1 MKTLTTIIP
10 AVFNQIK
17 PGATFM
23 SIMQYENNYSE
34 LSNFGL
40 VFHVNYINAVRRSL
54 NILLAYQPGT
64 SLERQG
70 RQELLDS
77 YRDTL
82 RGYNPRATSAHAY
95 SPIVDGH
102 QELIKGV
109 KYHDRGTAVH
119 LWGFRVNKVIL
130 RPGLYPAYNSYDL
143 THVKRKLR
151 NMTPLR
157 NFRQFKLVEGRFQKI
172 GVANLSLTD
181 KDLLRELE

>member
-1 MKTLTTIIP
+1 MKLTTIIP
-10 AVFNQIK
+10 AVFNQIR

-23 SIMQYENNYSE
+23 SILKYENNYFE

-40 VFHVNYINAVRRSL
+40 VFHVNYLNAVRRSL
-54 NILLAYQPGT
+54 NIILEYQAK
-64 SLERQG
+64 SFLEKQA

-95 SPIVDGH
+95 SLITDG
-102 QELIKGV
+102 QDTPIKGV
-109 KYHDRGTAVH
+109 KYHDRGSAVH

-130 RPGLYPAYNSYDL
+130 RPGVYPIYNSYDL

-181 KDLLRELE
+181 RDLLRELEQ